1 MVSEWGLAPSG
12 PRGVVVT
19 GRIGC
24 EGVRAWRGGGD
35 REDRV

>member
-1 MVSEWGLAPSG
+1 MVIEWGLAPSG

-24 EGVRAWRGGGD
+24 EGVEGWW
-35 REDRV
+35 